1 MAAKQTTT
9 QRCGKIFQPQS
20 EPQGNRFML
29 RETFTVFRDLGRV
42 RAIASTLM
50 RYGWGDIA
58 KRLGRRSL
66 IGWTGNALNSEAS
79 REIMKLPSEVRARLA
94 MQELGPTFV
103 KLGQVLAT
111 RPDIFPPNW
120 TAEFAKLQE
129 QVPPVPFEALLPD
142 LEQALGQSPFN
153 VFDELQTE
161 AIAGASIAQVHLAKL
176 KDGTPVVLKI
186 RRPHIRESIEA
197 DLRLLAHLGRLLE
210 AEVEEARRYQ
220 PTEIISQFAR
230 SLRRELNLALE
241 GRNTERF
248 RRNFAGDP
256 NILFAKIHWQWTS
269 ENLLVMDHLH
279 GIHGNNL
286 AEARN
291 DGLNLQLLAQRGAD
305 AVLKMVLV
313 DGFFHADPHP
323 GNVFYLPQ
331 NRLAIIDCGMVGR
344 LTYERR
350 NEIADLLAALVS
362 RDLEALRDILILW
375 AGEAPVDDVKLT
387 MDVDEFI
394 CSYDNAPLKHVRF
407 SAVLN
412 DLITI
417 MRENHLAVPPDLT
430 MLFKALMTLE
440 GLGRQLDP
448 DFQIMNHLTPFVKK
462 VIMDRYSPEAL
473 YKRGRRTLVS
483 VAGAI
488 TDLPGDVS
496 QVLREASRGRLRLNL
511 DLKRLDHFGHQLDH
525 STNRLTVAMIT
536 ASLIIGSSIV
546 MTVKGGPTLF
556 GLPAFGFLG
565 FFLAFI
571 IGLGLMISIWRSGR
585 D

>member
-1 MAAKQTTT
+1 
-9 QRCGKIFQPQS
+9 
-20 EPQGNRFML
+20 ML
-29 RETFTVFRDLGRV
+29 RETYSVFRDLGRV
-42 RAIASTLM
+42 RAIARVLV

-66 IGWTGNALNSEAS
+66 IGWAGNALNSQAT
-79 REIMKLPSEVRARLA
+79 REIMLLPSEVRARLA

-120 TAEFAKLQE
+120 IAEFAKLQD
-129 QVPPVPFEALLPD
+129 QVPPVPFESLLPD
-142 LEQALGQSPFN
+142 LESALGRSPFD
-153 VFDELQTE
+153 VFEDLQTE
-161 AIAGASIAQVHLAKL
+161 AIAGASIAQVHLARL
-176 KDGTPVVLKI
+176 QDGTPVVLKI
-186 RRPHIRESIEA
+186 RRPHMRQNVDA
-197 DLRLLAHLGRLLE
+197 DLRLLMRLGRLI
-210 AEVEEARRYQ
+210 EVEFEETRRYQ
-220 PTEIISQFAR
+220 PQEIVAQFSR
-230 SLRRELNLALE
+230 SLQRELNMTLE

-248 RRNFAGDP
+248 SRNFAEDP
-256 NILFAKIHWQWTS
+256 HIVFPRIHWQWTS
-269 ENLLVMDHLH
+269 ENLLVMDHID
-279 GIHGNNL
+279 GIPGNHL
-286 AEARN
+286 IEARAE
-291 DGLNLQLLAQRGAD
+291 GLDLQLLAARGAD
-305 AVLKMVLV
+305 AVLKMVLI

-323 GNVFYLPQ
+323 GNVFFLPQ

-344 LTYERR
+344 LTAARR
-350 NEIADLLAALVS
+350 DEIADLLAALVS
-362 RDLEALRDILILW
+362 RDIDTLLETLIMW
-375 AGEAPVDDVKLT
+375 ANDATVDEGKLAA
-387 MDVDEFI
+387 DLDEFI
-394 CSYDNAPLKHVRF
+394 GNYDNAPLKHVRF
-407 SAVLN
+407 SALLN
-412 DLITI
+412 DLTTI
-417 MRENHLAVPPDLT
+417 MRENGLAVPPDLT
-430 MLFKALMTLE
+430 MLFKALITLE

-462 VIMDRYSPEAL
+462 VILERYSTTSL
-473 YKRGRRTLVS
+473 LKRGRRTLVD
-483 VAGAI
+483 VAGAL

-546 MTVKGGPTLF
+546 MTVKGGPTLL